1 MTWIVRIKSISYF
14 TTTVAELRCSHPS
27 TLLPLSVALHSK
39 EMENLL
45 HGGSGVLL
53 TNEASRMICRSQA
66 TTLSEHRVM
75 SDRTNVPSLTMSSRL
90 KLYILYES
98 ILLSSMRKVTSV
110 SESSRVDAP
119 SVKEGR
125 RLQPMFQILSVETS
139 MPKIVFRLL
148 Y

>member
-1 MTWIVRIKSISYF
+1 
-14 TTTVAELRCSHPS
+14 
-27 TLLPLSVALHSK
+27 
-39 EMENLL
+39 
-45 HGGSGVLL
+45 
-53 TNEASRMICRSQA
+53 MICRSQA

-75 SDRTNVPSLTMSSRL
+75 SDRTNVPSLAMSSRL
-90 KLYILYES
+90 KLYVLYES

-139 MPKIVFRLL
+139 MPKVVFRLI